1 MNQERAKKWTEMD
14 VKVLSYNRRRQKVAD
29 ATRWVWEMELDHGA
43 AKDVLLAL
51 LSYCD
56 SYEGY
61 VTNAGNPHLR
71 RVTRLADSTISAAIK
86 WLRVNGYI
94 TRKISANGRTVRTFI
109 NVDKIETE
117 GRAKRE
123 AWKARW
129 KQAEDDSVDQST
141 EVGDSGA
148 DGEEPEAEQAD
159 EEVKEDDEKENP
171 LMRFYDHSLAPYR

>member
-51 LSYCD
+51 LNYCD

-61 VTNAGNPHLR
+61 VTNTGNPHLR

-86 WLRVNGYI
+86 WLREKGYI

-109 NVDKIETE
+109 KVDKIEAE

-129 KQAEDDSVDQST
+129 NQAEDDSRDPST

-148 DGEEPEAEQAD
+148 DSEEPDAEQAD
-159 EEVKEDDEKENP
+159 EEVEEVDEEEVD
-171 LMRFYDHSLAPYR
+171 FTQYYDPSLAPY